1 MAGRLKHRPVFY
13 FCAIL
18 SATMSAWQFKLLYD
32 GECPMCRREANWL
45 RRRSRDG
52 RLVFEDISAPDFDAS
67 RYGLTQTQVLGVMH
81 GVFPDGRVVTKV
93 EAFRQAYNLVGLGWL
108 LAPTRWPLLRNLAD
122 WGYEWFARNRVA
134 IGRWFGAERCDRDRC
149 QPVIGKK

>member
-93 EAFRQAYNLVGLGWL
+93 EAFRQASAGCSRRRAGRSCEILPIGATNGLRGTAL
-108 LAPTRWPLLRNLAD
+108 PLAAGSVRS
-122 WGYEWFARNRVA
+122 VA
-134 IGRWFGAERCDRDRC
+134 TVTVASR
-149 QPVIGKK
+149 